1 MTVAHARYVERI
13 QTTTP
18 VEGAEM
24 ANEAPARPGM
34 ALREV
39 DTPAL
44 IIDLDGFERN
54 LRRMSNAAAKAGV
67 RLRPHAKTHKSPIVA
82 HQQIALGAVG
92 ICCQKVSEAEIMVR
106 DGIGDVLVSNE
117 IAGAAKLDRLAALA
131 RHARVAVCVDDIEN
145 VAEIADAAQRF
156 DVKLSVLVEIDVG
169 AKRCG
174 VAAGEPALRIAS
186 AIARSNSLHFGGL
199 QAYHGSAQHL
209 RSHGER
215 RDAIARATDL
225 TRSTVDLLSRDGLSC
240 DIVGGAG
247 TGTFE
252 LEAASGVYNELQ
264 AGSYIF
270 MDADYG
276 RNRKPDGGTFDTFE
290 HALFVLTTVM
300 SRPNDD
306 RAVVDAGHKSAAVDS
321 GPPEPFNLPAVVYRR
336 PSDEHGVLV
345 SEGGRLP
352 QRGDKVLLVPGHCDP
367 TVNLHDWYI
376 CVRGLH
382 GTEPHVEAIWP
393 ISARGAVF

>member
-1 MTVAHARYVERI
+1 MTK
-13 QTTTP
+13 
-18 VEGAEM
+18 
-24 ANEAPARPGM
+24 EAPARPGM

-44 IIDLDGFERN
+44 IIDLDAFERN
-54 LRRMSNAAAKAGV
+54 LRRMSEAVGKAGV
-67 RLRPHAKTHKSPIVA
+67 RLRPHAKTHKSPIIA
-82 HQQIALGAVG
+82 RQQIALGAIGV
-92 ICCQKVSEAEIMVR
+92 CCQKVSEAEVMVQG
-106 DGIGDVLVSNE
+106 GIGDVLVSNE
-117 IAGAAKLDRLAALA
+117 VVGAGKLDRLAALA
-131 RHARVAVCVDDIEN
+131 RNARIAVCVDDIDN
-145 VAEIADAAQRF
+145 VAEIAAAAERF
-156 DVKLSVLVEIDVG
+156 DVKLGVLVEIDVG

-174 VAAGEPALRIAS
+174 VAPGEPARRIAT
-186 AIARSNSLHFGGL
+186 AIARSNSLHFAGL

-209 RSHGER
+209 RSYDER
-215 RDAIARATDL
+215 RDAIKQAAEATRG
-225 TRSTVDLLSRDGLSC
+225 TIDLLASEGLRC

-276 RNRKPDGGTFDTFE
+276 RNRKANGTAFDTFE
-290 HALFVLTTVM
+290 HALFVLASVM
-300 SRPNDD
+300 SRPNDE
-306 RAVVDAGHKSAAVDS
+306 RAVVDAGHKTAAVDS
-321 GPPEPFNLPAVVYRR
+321 GPPEPFGLPGVVYRR

-352 QRGDKVLLVPGHCDP
+352 RRGDRVLLVPGHCDP
-367 TVNLHDWYI
+367 TVNLHDWYV

-382 GTEPHVEAIWP
+382 GADPQVEAVWP
-393 ISARGAVF
+393 IAARGAVF

>member
-1 MTVAHARYVERI
+1 
-13 QTTTP
+13 
-18 VEGAEM
+18 M
-24 ANEAPARPGM
+24 ASEAPARPGM

-54 LRRMSNAAAKAGV
+54 LRRMSDAVANAGV
-67 RLRPHAKTHKSPIVA
+67 RLRPHAKTHKSSIIA

-117 IAGAAKLDRLAALA
+117 VAGTGKLDRLAALA
-131 RHARVAVCVDDIEN
+131 RRARVAVCVDDLEN
-145 VAEIADAAQRF
+145 VAEVAGAAERF

-174 VAAGEPALRIAS
+174 VAPGEPALRIAS
-186 AIARSNSLHFGGL
+186 AIARSNSLQFAGL
-199 QAYHGSAQHL
+199 QAYHGAAQHL
-209 RSHGER
+209 RSHGAR
-215 RDAIARATDL
+215 REAIARATDL
-225 TRSTVDLLSRDGLSC
+225 TRSTIDLLSRDGLTC
-240 DIVGGAG
+240 EIVGGAG

-276 RNRKPDGGTFDTFE
+276 RNRKPDGTAFDTFE
-290 HALFVLTTVM
+290 HALFVFTTVM
-300 SRPNDD
+300 SRPNDE

-321 GPPEPFNLPAVVYRR
+321 GPPEPFNLPGVAYRR
-336 PSDEHGVLV
+336 PSDEHGVLL

-367 TVNLHDWYI
+367 TVNLHDWYV

-382 GTEPHVEAIWP
+382 GAEPHVEAVWP